1 MRRRGKYGAI
11 RTTIDGITFA
21 SKAEAARYVELKAL
35 ERNGEISKLE
45 LQPKFACVID
55 GKKICDYFA
64 DFAYFDSTRRV
75 IEDVKGIETAVFR
88 LKKKL
93 VEALYPCIK
102 IEVVKRAQNKGRRP
116 TPRRQKVGTG
126 NATSRG

>member
-1 MRRRGKYGAI
+1 MRKRGKYGAI
-11 RTTIDGITFA
+11 KTNVDGITFA

-35 ERNGEISKLE
+35 EAAGEINGLE

-55 GKKICDYFA
+55 GKKVCDYFA
-64 DFAYFDSTRRV
+64 DFAYFTRKKRV

-93 VEALYPCIK
+93 VEALYPGVE
-102 IEVVKRAQNKGRRP
+102 IEVVKSARVKRRSSASRRP
-116 TPRRQKVGTG
+116 KAARTASG
-126 NATSRG
+126 RG